1 MKLRPGTLLVLG
13 LFRMMG
19 MSSCVHDYICQCKIS
34 YSGQPG
40 LPEDKVNKYN
50 VSDTKKKAKSA
61 CQDLSKTYEK
71 DGIKATETC
80 DLY

>member
-13 LFRMMG
+13 LFIMMG
-19 MSSCVHDYICQCKIS
+19 MSSCVHDYICECKIS

-40 LPEDKVNKYN
+40 LPSDKVNRYN
-50 VSDTKKKAKSA
+50 VSDTKKKAKAA
-61 CQDLSKTYEK
+61 CQDLSKNYEK
-71 DGIKATETC
+71 DGITATETC